1 MANLPRLLPIISIAV
16 GGVLAMKAITSLDL
30 MPGVFHAAQAFAA
43 DGKAAKAKPAPVA
56 KAKAKVAGEMDK
68 EDDPTESYA
77 IDPALHAADAASA
90 ASPAAATAP
99 TAPACATS
107 VKDLA
112 AQAGISPNELNILQ
126 SLGQRRAEL
135 DQREQGLNSREQ
147 LIQAAD
153 DKLDARVTQLQS
165 LKTQIQSLLDQANK
179 TNSDDTVRMV
189 KVYESMK
196 PKDAAAVLTTMS
208 DEVRLPIAAGM
219 KDRALA
225 AILGAMTP
233 DAARE
238 LTEKLTNRMKA
249 SSGLQ
254 DQLNKTT
261 ANGGMAQA
269 PAAADAAKP
278 AAATTSNPAPEKPA
292 AKPVPKPAKAKA
304 HKKAATKPAATAPA
318 SAAASSSAAPAKS

>member
-1 MANLPRLLPIISIAV
+1 MANLPRLLPIISVAV
-16 GGVLAMKAITSLDL
+16 GGVLAMKAITSLDVL
-30 MPGVFHAAQAFAA
+30 PDVFHQATAFAA
-43 DGKAAKAKPAPVA
+43 DGKTPADASRAKAKKGAGSAA
-56 KAKAKVAGEMDK
+56 KGGGGEVNK

-77 IDPALHAADAASA
+77 VDPSLLAAADASSSA
-90 ASPAAATAP
+90 RPAAAE
-99 TAPACATS
+99 APAAAPVCATS

-153 DKLDARVTQLQS
+153 DKLDARITQLQS
-165 LKTQIQSLLDQANK
+165 LKTQIQGLLDQANK
-179 TNSDDTVRMV
+179 TSADDTVRMV

-219 KDRALA
+219 KDRSLA

-233 DAARE
+233 DAARD

-249 SSGLQ
+249 TTGLQ
-254 DQLNKTT
+254 QQLDKMT
-261 ANGGMAQA
+261 ANGSTASSA
-269 PAAADAAKP
+269 PAATPAPAKGAKP
-278 AAATTSNPAPEKPA
+278 GK
-292 AKPVPKPAKAKA
+292 
-304 HKKAATKPAATAPA
+304 A
-318 SAAASSSAAPAKS
+318 SAAAAPPAGKAKA

>member
-1 MANLPRLLPIISIAV
+1 MANLPRLLPIVAVAV
-16 GGVLAMKAITSLDL
+16 GGVLALKAITSLNVLPD
-30 MPGVFHAAQAFAA
+30 VFHNAAAFAA
-43 DGKAAKAKPAPVA
+43 DKPADAPKAKPKPAKAAKG
-56 KAKAKVAGEMDK
+56 AGGEVDK
-68 EDDPTESYA
+68 EDDPSEGSSV
-77 IDPALHAADAASA
+77 DPSLLAAADASSSA
-90 ASPAAATAP
+90 KPAAAAAAAP
-99 TAPACATS
+99 VCATS

-126 SLGQRRAEL
+126 SLGQRRQEL

-153 DKLDARVTQLQS
+153 DKLDARISQLQS
-165 LKTQIQSLLDQANK
+165 LKTQIQGLLDQANK
-179 TNSDDTVRMV
+179 TSADDTVRMV

-233 DAARE
+233 DAARD

-249 SSGLQ
+249 TSGLQ
-254 DQLNKTT
+254 QQLDKMT
-261 ANGGMAQA
+261 ANGSTASSA
-269 PAAADAAKP
+269 PA
-278 AAATTSNPAPEKPA
+278 
-292 AKPVPKPAKAKA
+292 
-304 HKKAATKPAATAPA
+304 AATAPA
-318 SAAASSSAAPAKS
+318 KGAKPAKASAAAAPAAGKAKA

>member
-1 MANLPRLLPIISIAV
+1 MANLPRLLPIVAVAV
-16 GGVLAMKAITSLDL
+16 GGVLALKAITSLNVLPD
-30 MPGVFHAAQAFAA
+30 VFHNAAAFAA
-43 DGKAAKAKPAPVA
+43 DKKADAPKKPVKAKGPG
-56 KAKAKVAGEMDK
+56 GEVNK
-68 EDDPTESYA
+68 EDDPTEA
-77 IDPALHAADAASA
+77 NAVDPSLLAAADASSSA
-90 ASPAAATAP
+90 KPAAAQAAAAAP
-99 TAPACATS
+99 VCATS

-126 SLGQRRAEL
+126 SLGQRRQEL

-153 DKLDARVTQLQS
+153 DKLDARINQLQS
-165 LKTQIQSLLDQANK
+165 LKTQIQALLDQANK
-179 TNSDDTVRMV
+179 TSADDTVRMV

-233 DAARE
+233 DAARD

-249 SSGLQ
+249 TSGLQ
-254 DQLNKTT
+254 QQLDKMT
-261 ANGGMAQA
+261 ANGSTASSAPTAAAA
-269 PAAADAAKP
+269 PAKGA
-278 AAATTSNPAPEKPA
+278 KPA
-292 AKPVPKPAKAKA
+292 AKP
-304 HKKAATKPAATAPA
+304 T
-318 SAAASSSAAPAKS
+318 AAAAAPAGKPKA

>member
-1 MANLPRLLPIISIAV
+1 MANLPRLLPIISVAV
-16 GGVLAMKAITSLDL
+16 GGVLAMKAITSMNVLPD
-30 MPGVFHAAQAFAA
+30 VFHAATAFAA
-43 DGKAAKAKPAPVA
+43 DSKKAGDTPKARPVAKKAAKG
-56 KAKAKVAGEMDK
+56 AGGEVSK

-77 IDPALHAADAASA
+77 VDPSLLNAADASSSA
-90 ASPAAATAP
+90 KPAAAEAATP
-99 TAPACATS
+99 QPPVCATS

-153 DKLDARVTQLQS
+153 DKLDARINQLQG
-165 LKTQIQSLLDQANK
+165 LKTQIQGLLDQANK
-179 TNSDDTVRMV
+179 TSADDTVRMV

-233 DAARE
+233 DAARD
-238 LTEKLTNRMKA
+238 LTEKLTSRMKGT
-249 SSGLQ
+249 SNMQ
-254 DQLNKTT
+254 QQLDKMT
-261 ANGGMAQA
+261 ANGSTASSA
-269 PAAADAAKP
+269 PATPAAPAKGAAKP
-278 AAATTSNPAPEKPA
+278 AKPTAAAAPA
-292 AKPVPKPAKAKA
+292 AGKAKA
-304 HKKAATKPAATAPA
+304 
-318 SAAASSSAAPAKS
+318 

>member
-1 MANLPRLLPIISIAV
+1 MANLPRLLPIVAVAV
-16 GGVLAMKAITSLDL
+16 GGVLALKAITSLNVLPD
-30 MPGVFHAAQAFAA
+30 VFHNAAAFAA
-43 DGKAAKAKPAPVA
+43 DKKADAPKPAKKAAKAPG
-56 KAKAKVAGEMDK
+56 GEVDK
-68 EDDPTESYA
+68 EDDPSEGNSV
-77 IDPALHAADAASA
+77 DPSLLAAADASSSA
-90 ASPAAATAP
+90 KPAAAAVTP
-99 TAPACATS
+99 VCATS

-126 SLGQRRAEL
+126 SLGQRRQEL

-153 DKLDARVTQLQS
+153 DKLDARVNQLQS
-165 LKTQIQSLLDQANK
+165 LKTQIQALLDQANK
-179 TNSDDTVRMV
+179 TSADDTVRMV

-233 DAARE
+233 DAARD

-249 SSGLQ
+249 TSGLQ
-254 DQLNKTT
+254 QQLDKMT
-261 ANGGMAQA
+261 ANGSTASSA
-269 PAAADAAKP
+269 PAAAAPAKAAKP
-278 AAATTSNPAPEKPA
+278 GK
-292 AKPVPKPAKAKA
+292 
-304 HKKAATKPAATAPA
+304 A
-318 SAAASSSAAPAKS
+318 SAAAAPAAGKAKA